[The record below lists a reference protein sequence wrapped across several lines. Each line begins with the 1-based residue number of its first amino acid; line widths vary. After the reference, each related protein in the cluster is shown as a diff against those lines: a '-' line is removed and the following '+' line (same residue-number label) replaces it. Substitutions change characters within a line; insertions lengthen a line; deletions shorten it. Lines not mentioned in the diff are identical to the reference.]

1 MKRQQSS
8 VKLIGEKTSKT
19 IDLPILAATEGS
31 QTLDIGKLHQS
42 LGYFTFDPG
51 FVSTA
56 SCESKITYTDG
67 NKGLLKYRGYSI
79 EQLAA
84 HSNFTEIAYLLY
96 HGELPSL
103 KQLEEFNCLLAQHA
117 PLDLDTLCTLSRALP
132 KDAHPMAMLMAAM
145 SMLAAQYQ
153 KGKNIH
159 DAKYQQVSFLRILAK
174 MPAITA
180 WAFRQQ
186 LGEKPLPADPNLPY
200 TKNLLHMMF
209 NGGEALTSD
218 TFVRAMDL
226 VLTLHADHEQNAST
240 SAVRVI
246 GSTETSP
253 YAAVVGGLASLWGP
267 AHGGANEAVVKMLE
281 NIVSSGKPIEHYISR
296 AKDKKDNFRLMGFG
310 HRVYKHYDPRARILR
325 QTCHDLLAELD
336 PENQNQPLLDAA
348 MKLEEIA
355 LEDEYFIRRKLY
367 PNVDFYSGII
377 FNAMKLPCEM
387 FTAIFALAR
396 TAGWMSHWREMMLE
410 GHTRIYRP
418 RQLYTGNTHR
428 DYVPIGSRG
437 QETNG

>member
-1 MKRQQSS
+1 MKRHQNS
-8 VKLIGEKTSKT
+8 VKLIGEKSNKE
-19 IDLPILAATEGS
+19 IDLPVLTATEGP

-56 SCESKITYTDG
+56 SCESKITYIDG

-84 HSNFTEIAYLLY
+84 HSNFTEVAYLLHY
-96 HGELPSL
+96 GELPTL
-103 KQLEEFNCLLAQHA
+103 KQLEEFNYLLAQHT
-117 PLDLDTLCTLSRALP
+117 PFDHDVLSGLSHALSE
-132 KDAHPMAMLMAAM
+132 DAHPMAMLMAAM
-145 SMLAAQYQ
+145 SVLAAQYQ
-153 KGKNIH
+153 KEKDVH
-159 DAKYQQVSFLRILAK
+159 DPEYCQVSFLRILAK
-174 MPAITA
+174 MPAIAA
-180 WAFRQQ
+180 WALRHQS
-186 LGEKPLPADPNLPY
+186 GKKPIPANPQLPY
-200 TKNLLHMMF
+200 TKNFLHMMF
-209 NGGEALTSD
+209 GDSD
-218 TFVRAMDL
+218 EKPPSDAFVRAMDL
-226 VLTLHADHEQNAST
+226 ILTLHADHEQNAST

-267 AHGGANEAVVKMLE
+267 AHGGANEAVVNMLAD
-281 NIVSSGKPIEHYISR
+281 ITSSGKPIEHYISR
-296 AKDKKDNFRLMGFG
+296 AKNKKDNFRLMGFG
-310 HRVYKHYDPRARILR
+310 HRVYKHYDPRAKIVR
-325 QTCHDLLAELD
+325 QTCYDLLDELD
-336 PENQNQPLLDAA
+336 PENQNQPLLDTA
-348 MKLEEIA
+348 MKLEAIA
-355 LEDEYFIRRKLY
+355 LEDEYFVSRKLY

-377 FNAMKLPCEM
+377 FSAMKLPCEM

-428 DYVPIGSRG
+428 DYVPMEDR
-437 QETNG
+437 